1 MRDSTRRS
9 SSRFRARRLC
19 EASSTSNCGRSY
31 SANEMSRYIRM
42 FSWESA
48 HSEACCTHR
57 RQLDHGRDGPTELRN
72 AISFLRE
79 HSIAGGYR
87 DEPDVRLDPQTEVD
101 ISFKLLVVILF
112 GILSAPREDP
122 RQFYWATKGSI
133 FEMIVRPR
141 GIMGFLKSCWLGAW
155 PRTRLLG
162 GNVSADTTRT
172 WPFMP

>member
-1 MRDSTRRS
+1 MRDSTWRS

-112 GILSAPREDP
+112 GPTYPFGPA
-122 RQFYWATKGSI
+122 
-133 FEMIVRPR
+133 R
-141 GIMGFLKSCWLGAW
+141 GPSPI
-155 PRTRLLG
+155 LLG
-162 GNVSADTTRT
+162 DEGIDIRDDSTTERYNGI
-172 WPFMP
+172 P